1 MRHGTLP
8 WQASIRLRGANNQTY
23 HNCGAVIISK
33 FHVLTTAHCM
43 YQFRN
48 NLEIYYVRVGD
59 NVMEILDPEEQEISI
74 ERVDFHE
81 NFGVG
86 PNLNNDIAVVHLD
99 RKVKSSGIQFGD
111 KVLPVCLPQVT
122 TQYNKDVNVTIS
134 GWGSLGDVDRG
145 VRTGRGLNAVSKL
158 QIATIPI
165 IESDVC
171 RRPEV
176 YGEKK
181 ISSGMLCAGLLS
193 GGVDTCQ
200 GDSGGPAI
208 SYQMVPG
215 IGETRAT
222 LMGLVSWG

>member
-1 MRHGTLP
+1 M
-8 WQASIRLRGANNQTY
+8 
-23 HNCGAVIISK
+23 
-33 FHVLTTAHCM
+33 
-43 YQFRN
+43 
-48 NLEIYYVRVGD
+48 
-59 NVMEILDPEEQEISI
+59 
-74 ERVDFHE
+74 
-81 NFGVG
+81 
-86 PNLNNDIAVVHLD
+86 NNDIAVVHLD

-181 ISSGMLCAGLLS
+181 ISSGMFCAGLLS

-222 LMGLVSWG
+222 LMGLVSWGYGCGRENSPGVYTKVSKYVDWIYDKVKH